1 MFVLLQVA
9 GLGHHDEEDSD
20 SLSSGAV
27 SNSDSGRGPSSDEGP
42 GGAAGS
48 QAATLARNKQGKKSM
63 TKNCLQL
70 MKNLKQECS
79 IWLLSVQLFF
89 PNQPASPKVHCI
101 YWMKSII
108 DYLESLLR

>member
-1 MFVLLQVA
+1 MVFAVLSNWIGELVFVWLQIA

-48 QAATLARNKQGKKSM
+48 QATLERNKQGNENL
-63 TKNCLQL
+63 TK
-70 MKNLKQECS
+70 
-79 IWLLSVQLFF
+79 
-89 PNQPASPKVHCI
+89 
-101 YWMKSII
+101 
-108 DYLESLLR
+108 